1 MSKQFNQNLFDLVEL
16 MPVIV
21 PTDVNQLLSANS

>member
-16 MPVIV
+16 MSVIV